1 METFTKHDYLL
12 DPCEYIYIQR
22 PLCVFQVV
30 SGKSDRLIAVFLG
43 GSFER
48 RPSPAFVVL

>member
-1 METFTKHDYLL
+1 MIICWILVNLYI
-12 DPCEYIYIQR
+12 YIYIQR